1 MCGWTKTEILWS
13 MIEQIGLLSY
23 EIIVWG
29 FDDVFIDSEFCGYL
43 NFDISELVYI
53 AH

>member
-1 MCGWTKTEILWS
+1 MKHDWADRITL
-13 MIEQIGLLSY
+13 Y

-29 FDDVFIDSEFCGYL
+29 FDDVFIDSDFCGYL